1 MARKPA
7 TLTVPKKK
15 IWTTLAKV
23 KATRSQLAGVDGK
36 PGWDEYRVH
45 IYVASEAAFRKIA
58 KAAGYSKEQMW
69 RILGI

>member
-1 MARKPA
+1 MKPA

-15 IWTTLAKV
+15 IWQALAKV
-23 KATRSQLAGVDGK
+23 KATRSQLAGIDGK
-36 PGWDEYRVH
+36 PNWDEYRVH
-45 IYVASEAAFRKIA
+45 VYIKSEDAFRKIA